1 MRRLARLWRRSIQV
15 RVVASTVA
23 LSTLFIGATGWALI
37 ADVAESLAETRR
49 DAAAAEVRLAIAS
62 AQSELDATVEAAPA
76 AQVQVLNSLVD
87 SVTNGEDD
95 EGGYELVLEGPLGA
109 DDVPVRS
116 SLALAPGSVPA
127 ALRRTV
133 VGRDGTYAA
142 YSKMAGLGSGRS
154 HPAVVVGSRLHA
166 PRTGD
171 TYALFYLFSMED
183 QERVLTLVKQALLFG
198 GGAAVLMVSG
208 VSFLVSRQVLTP
220 VRMARRIAE
229 RYAKGEL
236 DSRMAVHGEDDIAR
250 LSTSFNAMATSLQSQ
265 ITRLERLSVLQ
276 QRFVSDVSH
285 ELRTPL
291 TTVQMAGSLLFEAR
305 DRFDPVTA
313 RSAELLKTELDRFE
327 DLLVNLLDLS
337 RYDAGAAHLE
347 LEPVDLVEVAKE
359 FARGDWSAAGLEVTV
374 LGADEPAVV
383 EADRRRVDRILRN
396 LVTNAAKY
404 SWTDRLELE
413 VGQVDDRV
421 SLVVRDFG
429 RGITPEDTAHVF
441 DRFWRADPARSEG
454 GTGLG
459 LAISREDAL
468 LHGGSLRVYSSPGEG
483 TEFILTLPR
492 VPFAEG
498 ELADLQ
504 PAVRPVFA

>member
-1 MRRLARLWRRSIQV
+1 MRRLTRLWRRSIQV
-15 RVVASTVA
+15 RVVTSTVA

-37 ADVAESLAETRR
+37 ADVADSLAATRR
-49 DAAAAEVRLAIAS
+49 DAAAGEVRLAIAS
-62 AQSELDATVEAAPA
+62 AQSELDATVEATPA

-87 SVTNGEDD
+87 SVTDT
-95 EGGYELVLEGPLGA
+95 EGDAGYELVLEGPLGA

-116 SLALAPGSVPA
+116 SLALSRGSVPA

-133 VGRDGTYAA
+133 VERDGTYAA
-142 YSKMAGLGSGRS
+142 FSRVAALGSDES

-171 TYALFYLFSMED
+171 TYALFYLFSMAD
-183 QERVLTLVKQALLFG
+183 QERALTLVKQALVLG
-198 GGAAVLMVSG
+198 GGAAILMVSG
-208 VSFLVSRQVLTP
+208 ISFLVSRQVLNP

-250 LSTSFNAMATSLQSQ
+250 LSTSFNAMAASLQSQ
-265 ITRLERLSVLQ
+265 ITRLEQLSILQ

-291 TTVQMAGSLLFEAR
+291 TTVQMAGGLLFEAR

-337 RYDAGAAHLE
+337 RFDAGAAHLE
-347 LEPVDLVEVAKE
+347 LDQVDLVEMAKE
-359 FARGDWSAAGLEVTV
+359 FADDDWNATGLDVTV
-374 LGADEPAVV
+374 LGADEPAIV
-383 EADRRRVDRILRN
+383 EADRRRVQRILRN
-396 LVTNAAKY
+396 LITNAAKY
-404 SWTDRLELE
+404 SGSDRLELE

-429 RGITPEDTAHVF
+429 RGITDEEARHVF
-441 DRFWRADPARSEG
+441 DRFWRADPARAEG

-459 LAISREDAL
+459 LAISREDAH
-468 LHGGSLRVYSSPGEG
+468 LHGGGLRVYSRPGEG

-498 ELADLQ
+498 GPAVDQ